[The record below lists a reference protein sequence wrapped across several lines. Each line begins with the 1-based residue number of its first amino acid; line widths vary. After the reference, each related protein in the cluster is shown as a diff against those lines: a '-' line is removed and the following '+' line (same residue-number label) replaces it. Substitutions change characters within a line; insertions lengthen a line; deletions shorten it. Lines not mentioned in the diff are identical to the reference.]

1 MSNNKIK
8 ISAEKKATLVS
19 STVAFVLTIIKLTV
33 GVLSGSVAVLASA
46 VDSILDLG
54 VSLFNYFAITN
65 SEKPA
70 DRTFNYGRGK
80 IEALASVIEG
90 TIITLSGIFL
100 FYMAIKKYLND
111 EVSTYLTIS
120 LWVMIV
126 SLIITIGL
134 VAYLNAVAKQ
144 TNNMVIKADALHYKT
159 DVWTNIAV
167 LLSLVLVTFSGNE
180 IFDVIIGGGIS
191 IFIIYS
197 AYELIE
203 DGVLVLLDRAI
214 DEETTTKIKELF
226 KTEKAINDYHFLK
239 TRQAGHNTFVDVHLV
254 FDCLITLMEAHRVS
268 DRIEDKIRLLD
279 TGKNWVINIHLD
291 PYDDSI
297 INEELT
303 AK

>member
-1 MSNNKIK
+1 MPDNK

-19 STVAFVLTIIKLTV
+19 SSIAFLLTIMKLTI
-33 GVLSGSVAVLASA
+33 GILSGSVAVMASA
-46 VDSILDLG
+46 IDSLLDLG

-70 DRTFNYGRGK
+70 DKIFNYGRGK

-100 FYMAIKKYLND
+100 FYMAVKKYITD
-111 EVSTYLTIS
+111 EISTYLEIS
-120 LWVMIV
+120 LWVMIL

-134 VAYLNAVAKQ
+134 VIYLNIVAKK

-159 DVWTNIAV
+159 DVWSNLAV
-167 LLSLVLVTFSGNE
+167 LTSLLLVTFTNNDF
-180 IFDVIIGGGIS
+180 FDVLIGGGIS

-203 DGVLVLLDRAI
+203 DGVLVLLDKSLDI
-214 DEETTTKIKELF
+214 KTTDKIKSIF
-226 KTEKAINDYHFLK
+226 KTENSINDYHFLK

-254 FDCLITLMEAHRVS
+254 FDCIITLMEAHSIS
-268 DRIEDKIRLLD
+268 DKIEDKIKRLD
-279 TGKNWVINIHLD
+279 KNTNWVINIHLD

-297 INEELT
+297 IN
-303 AK
+303 

>member
-1 MSNNKIK
+1 MTDTKDIK

-19 STVAFVLTIIKLTV
+19 SSVAFLLTILKLTV
-33 GVLSGSVAVLASA
+33 GILSGSIAVLASA
-46 VDSILDLG
+46 VDSVLDLG
-54 VSLFNYFAITN
+54 VSLFNYFAISN

-70 DRTFNYGRGK
+70 DETFNYGRGK

-90 TIITLSGIFL
+90 TIITISGIFL
-100 FYMAIKKYLND
+100 FYMAIKKYFND
-111 EVSTYLTIS
+111 EISTYLEVS

-134 VAYLNAVAKQ
+134 VSYLNAVAKK

-167 LLSLVLVTFSGNE
+167 LVSLVLVTLTNNE
-180 IFDVIIGGGIS
+180 IFDVLIGGSIS

-214 DEETTTKIKELF
+214 EDETTNQIKDIF
-226 KTEKAINDYHFLK
+226 KTEYNVNDYHFLK

-254 FDCLITLMEAHRVS
+254 FDCLITLMEAHKAS
-268 DRIEDKIRLLD
+268 DRIEDKIKQLNPD
-279 TGKNWVINIHLD
+279 TNWIINIHLD

-297 INEELT
+297 E
-303 AK
+303 

>member
-1 MSNNKIK
+1 MQDNK

-19 STVAFVLTIIKLTV
+19 SSIAFLLTIMKLTV
-33 GVLSGSVAVLASA
+33 GILSGSVAVLASA
-46 VDSILDLG
+46 IDSLLDLG

-70 DRTFNYGRGK
+70 DKIFNYGRGK

-90 TIITLSGIFL
+90 TIITISGIFL
-100 FYMAIKKYLND
+100 FYMAVKKYITG
-111 EVSTYLTIS
+111 ETSTYLEIS
-120 LWVMIV
+120 LWVMIL

-134 VAYLNAVAKQ
+134 VIYLNIVAKK

-159 DVWTNIAV
+159 DVWSNLAV
-167 LLSLVLVTFSGNE
+167 LTSLLLVTFTNND
-180 IFDVIIGGGIS
+180 IFDVLIGGGIS

-203 DGVLVLLDRAI
+203 DGVLVLLDKSLDI
-214 DEETTTKIKELF
+214 KTTDKIKSIF
-226 KTEKAINDYHFLK
+226 KTENSINDYHFLK

-254 FDCLITLMEAHRVS
+254 FDCIITLMEAHRIS
-268 DRIEDKIRLLD
+268 DKIEDKIKKLD
-279 TGKNWVINIHLD
+279 KNTNWVINIHLD

-297 INEELT
+297 IN
-303 AK
+303 

>member
-1 MSNNKIK
+1 MQDNK

-19 STVAFVLTIIKLTV
+19 SSIAFLLTIMKLTV
-33 GVLSGSVAVLASA
+33 GILSGSVAVMASA
-46 VDSILDLG
+46 IDSLLDLG

-70 DRTFNYGRGK
+70 DKIFNYGRGK

-100 FYMAIKKYLND
+100 FYMAVKKYITD
-111 EVSTYLTIS
+111 EISTYLEIS
-120 LWVMIV
+120 LWVMIL

-134 VAYLNAVAKQ
+134 VIYLNIVAKK

-159 DVWTNIAV
+159 DVWSNLAV
-167 LLSLVLVTFSGNE
+167 LTSLLLVTFTNND
-180 IFDVIIGGGIS
+180 IFDVLIGGGIS

-203 DGVLVLLDRAI
+203 DGVLVLLDKSLDI
-214 DEETTTKIKELF
+214 KTTDKIKSIF
-226 KTEKAINDYHFLK
+226 KTENSINDYHFLK

-254 FDCLITLMEAHRVS
+254 FDCIITLMEAHSIS
-268 DRIEDKIRLLD
+268 DKIEDKIKRLD
-279 TGKNWVINIHLD
+279 KNTNWVINIHLD

-297 INEELT
+297 IN
-303 AK
+303 